1 MTEKYKRKSDKY
13 KGVYILAS
21 KRLGEDS
28 FRGQVM
34 INGTIRSKS
43 LSTEYEAARWVDLQ
57 LIRDGQEPINVLKK
71 IKHEN
76 K

>member
-21 KRLGEDS
+21 KKLGEDS

-43 LSTEYEAARWVDLQ
+43 LPTEYDAAKWVDLQ
-57 LIRDGQEPINVLKK
+57 LIRNNQPQKNNTLTKQ
-71 IKHEN
+71 
-76 K
+76 